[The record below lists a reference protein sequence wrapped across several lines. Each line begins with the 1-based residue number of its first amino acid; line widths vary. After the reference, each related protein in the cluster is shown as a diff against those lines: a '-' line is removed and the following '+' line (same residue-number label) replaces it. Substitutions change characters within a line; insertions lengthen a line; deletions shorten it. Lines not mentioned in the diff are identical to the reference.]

1 LWYNHCGKLISWH
14 PRNNENQ
21 ALFLFGLLFLR
32 CSFHEILL
40 PLLNTTCNNMIS
52 DKNIAR
58 IAGFC
63 YLVVIATGLFSEVF
77 VRQAVRVSND
87 ALATARNIQTNEM
100 LFRWGFVADLIN
112 FVVGIPTILII
123 YHFFKKSYRIILQIA
138 LALVIIQT
146 AIIAVNLL
154 NQITPLLL
162 LGNDTY
168 LNTFQQNQLATLSLL
183 SLNIQSQGYAI
194 GLVFFGFYCI
204 LIGYVIFKTNAI
216 PRIIGVAYAVAGLCY
231 LINSFTMFLSK
242 GFVNPLF
249 IYLAIPIFFGEL
261 CLCLWLIIKGIDTA
275 KLEVK
280 R

>member
-1 LWYNHCGKLISWH
+1 
-14 PRNNENQ
+14 
-21 ALFLFGLLFLR
+21 
-32 CSFHEILL
+32 
-40 PLLNTTCNNMIS
+40 MIS
-52 DKNIAR
+52 DKNLAR

-77 VRQAVRVSND
+77 VRQALRVPND
-87 ALATARNIQTNEM
+87 ALATAHNIQTNEM

-123 YHFFKKSYRIILQIA
+123 YHFFKKSNKIILQIA

-168 LNTFQQNQLATLSLL
+168 LNAFQTNQLATLSLL
-183 SLNIQSQGYAI
+183 SLNIQAQGYGI

-204 LIGYVIFKTNAI
+204 LIGYVIFITKAI
-216 PRIIGVAYAVAGLCY
+216 PKIIGVAYAIAGLGY

-249 IYLAIPIFFGEL
+249 VYLAIPIFIGEL
-261 CLCLWLIIKGIDTA
+261 SLCLWLLIKGIDTT
-275 KLEVK
+275 KLENNK
-280 R
+280 

>member
-1 LWYNHCGKLISWH
+1 MQTNSK
-14 PRNNENQ
+14 
-21 ALFLFGLLFLR
+21 
-32 CSFHEILL
+32 
-40 PLLNTTCNNMIS
+40 MIS
-52 DKNIAR
+52 DKNLAR

-63 YLVVIATGLFSEVF
+63 YLIVIATGLFSEVC
-77 VRQAVRVSND
+77 VRQTLRVAND
-87 ALATARNIQTNEM
+87 ALATAHNIQTNEM

-123 YHFFKKSYRIILQIA
+123 YHFFKKSNKIILQIA

-168 LNTFQQNQLATLSLL
+168 LNTLQPNQLATLSLL
-183 SLNIQSQGYAI
+183 YLNIQSIGYGI

-204 LIGYVIFKTNAI
+204 LIGYAIFKTNAI
-216 PRIIGVAYAVAGLCY
+216 PKFIAVAYAIAGLCY

-242 GFVNPLF
+242 GFANQMFV
-249 IYLAIPIFFGEL
+249 YLAIPIFIGEL
-261 CLCLWLIIKGIDTA
+261 SLCMWLLIKGIDTT
-275 KLEVK
+275 KLENNK
-280 R
+280 LN

>member
-1 LWYNHCGKLISWH
+1 
-14 PRNNENQ
+14 
-21 ALFLFGLLFLR
+21 
-32 CSFHEILL
+32 
-40 PLLNTTCNNMIS
+40 MIS
-52 DKNIAR
+52 DKNLGR

-77 VRQAVRVSND
+77 VRQALRVPND
-87 ALATARNIQTNEM
+87 ALATAHNIQTNEL

-112 FVVGIPTILII
+112 FVVGIPTIVII
-123 YHFFKKSYRIILQIA
+123 YHFFKKSNKIILQIA

-154 NQITPLLL
+154 NQMTPLLL

-168 LNTFQQNQLATLSLL
+168 LHTFQTNQLATLSLL

-216 PRIIGVAYAVAGLCY
+216 PKIIGVAYAIAGLGY
-231 LINSFTMFLSK
+231 LINSFTIFLSK
-242 GFVNPLF
+242 GFENPMF
-249 IYLAIPIFFGEL
+249 IYLAIPIFIGEL
-261 CLCLWLIIKGIDTA
+261 SLCLWLLIKGVDTT
-275 KLEVK
+275 KLENTN
-280 R
+280 

>member
-1 LWYNHCGKLISWH
+1 
-14 PRNNENQ
+14 
-21 ALFLFGLLFLR
+21 
-32 CSFHEILL
+32 
-40 PLLNTTCNNMIS
+40 MIS
-52 DKNIAR
+52 NKSLAR

-77 VRQAVRVSND
+77 VRQALRVSND
-87 ALATARNIQTNEM
+87 ALATAHNIQTNEM

-123 YHFFKKSYRIILQIA
+123 YHFFEKSNKILLQIA

-168 LNTFQQNQLATLSLL
+168 LNTFHQSQLATLSLL

-204 LIGYVIFKTNAI
+204 LIGFVIYKTNAM
-216 PRIIGVAYAVAGLCY
+216 PRVIGALYAIAGLCY

-242 GFVNPLF
+242 GFANPVF
-249 IYLAIPIFFGEL
+249 VYLAIPIFIGEL
-261 CLCLWLIIKGIDTA
+261 SVCLWLLIKGIDTT
-275 KLEVK
+275 KLENK